1 MLVST
6 FIKSDPYS
14 QSDLPDT
21 SYSHSIYE
29 HTEGEVLRV
38 SLSKPTTGNAF
49 HKQWSHKLQ
58 ESYKSVTFK
67 SYDQFLSWISV
78 RTLDWKKQFAEVVQE
93 ANSDSFSSAE
103 ASLFGLEI
111 SSSPNVR
118 KWNILSISDFTL
130 YQVKRDMS
138 IIAVDGVRTNVTPL
152 IYSAMER
159 NSSLKDSLVMS
170 QGTWEH
176 GDMLLVMNKEL
187 SLFTNKYPE
196 RVFQELLLLHSN
208 FTDKLLQLSFHQWIE
223 LQREL
228 YGLPYGKRAE
238 CVLVS
243 L

>member
-1 MLVST
+1 MLLST

-21 SYSHSIYE
+21 SYSHSFYE
-29 HTEGEVLRV
+29 HTEGDVLRV

-67 SYDQFLSWISV
+67 SYDQFLSWISL
-78 RTLDWKKQFAEVVQE
+78 RTLDWKKQFAEVAQE
-93 ANSDSFSSAE
+93 ANTDSFSSAE

-111 SSSPNVR
+111 TSSPNSK

-138 IIAVDGVRTNVTPL
+138 IIAVDGVRTNVPPL
-152 IYSAMER
+152 IYSSMEK
-159 NSSLKDSLVMS
+159 NSSLKEYYVMS
-170 QGTWEH
+170 NGTWEH

-187 SLFTNKYPE
+187 SLYTNKNPE
-196 RVFQELLLLHSN
+196 RVFQELLLLHTH
-208 FTDKLLQLSFHQWIE
+208 FADKLLQLSFHQWIE

-238 CVLVS
+238 CVFVS